1 MMQAGAHAVQVG
13 TASFARPD
21 AAMKILNEMHAW
33 ARKQGVSRWSEITNA
48 AHRS

>member
-1 MMQAGAHAVQVG
+1 VQVG

-33 ARKQGVSRWSEITNA
+33 MRKQGVSQWSEIINT
-48 AHRS
+48 AHHS